1 MTKGTAI
8 TTHFEKKLDISELQ
22 KVVGGY
28 VEVIN
33 LPNNKTNLICNE
45 DGKMFGLAINTVATN
60 MLHEN
65 YPHTKGVDWVVG
77 DVAILHGNARIK
89 K

>member
-1 MTKGTAI
+1 MNKGTAT

-22 KVVGGY
+22 KLVGGY

-45 DGKMFGLAINTVATN
+45 DGKMYGLAKNSVATK

-65 YPHTKGVDWVVG
+65 YPHTKGIDWVVG
-77 DVAILHGNARIK
+77 DVVILHGSARIRK
-89 K
+89 

>member
-1 MTKGTAI
+1 MTKSTAT
-8 TTHFEKKLDISELQ
+8 TTHIKNKLDISELQ
-22 KVVGGY
+22 KLVGGY

-45 DGKMFGLAINTVATN
+45 DGKMFGLAKNSVATN

-65 YPHTKGVDWVVG
+65 YPHTKDVDWVVG
-77 DVAILHGNARIK
+77 DVIILHGNARIK

>member
-1 MTKGTAI
+1 
-8 TTHFEKKLDISELQ
+8 
-22 KVVGGY
+22 
-28 VEVIN
+28 
-33 LPNNKTNLICNE
+33 
-45 DGKMFGLAINTVATN
+45 MFGLAINTVATN